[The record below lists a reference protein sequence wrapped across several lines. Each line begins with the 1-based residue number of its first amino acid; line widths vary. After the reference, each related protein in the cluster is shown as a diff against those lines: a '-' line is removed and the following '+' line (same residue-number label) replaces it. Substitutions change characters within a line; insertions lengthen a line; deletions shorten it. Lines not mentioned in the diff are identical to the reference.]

1 MASPIYHFTM
11 ARSSHSYGPTCRLA
25 PSIDS
30 GSKADDSQPPV
41 RTQFFYAS
49 ALPIDDPLS
58 VVPAPSSDPKSA
70 RHAPRP
76 FSPYDNN
83 ALEEAWLSFGPARLK
98 TVRRKPSISP
108 KKPLVKD
115 TVNAAN
121 GNKRGRVIDEG
132 EDRNEGHSQPDDE
145 HRKDR
150 KVAMKRESYS
160 SLTDGQITGDTG
172 TAIPSSLG
180 LSEAGTT
187 GFPFQ
192 RAPERSENVRPL
204 AAPVSPEPS
213 SPPATFEPMEVD
225 NIDGQ
230 IEQLESTAPCDD
242 TQPDGNE
249 AANAPRCEAKEYAKE
264 TASIPVGISR
274 LHLVQLPTLQ
284 MMPIYWSPVHDVAA
298 VTRGTWFC
306 RDTMYPVES
315 AVANQLEI
323 GYREL
328 RPWSRTWSDELSSA
342 LALGADGEEK
352 ISHRLWPSEE
362 EPSEA
367 QSHSASSPNNSR
379 CAAMCFN
386 GEVAAEGHAYLTES
400 DEKSP
405 AKAEVPRRYPHSHVI
420 YKDSR
425 NAFILKPSLQPS
437 VYYGRKPLSKIRK
450 GITVGLHVVR
460 GFDWP
465 LWDKLHPSHKSAV
478 VSMAEEAAPASE
490 TANTSHRAVCEACAT
505 QPERPAVTDLVLVIH
520 GIGQK
525 LSERVESFHFTHAIN
540 SFRRSINVELAN
552 EGVQTVLRPGL
563 GGIMVLPV
571 NWRSNLSFEEGGPMK
586 ASDKGRE
593 SLHNKFSLKDITPDT
608 IPTIRNLISDV
619 MLDIPFYMSH
629 HKPKMIEALVYEAN
643 RVYRLWCENNEGF
656 HQNGRVHIIAHSLGS
671 AMALDVLSRQPT
683 VPPEVIP
690 GSKAAVSKHFD
701 FDTKN
706 LFFVGSPAGF
716 FLLLERGKLVPRKG
730 RNKPGAGSDGQDES
744 ITGDADNYGCLAVD
758 NLYNVMH
765 CNDPIAYRLNATVD
779 PAYALSLKNA
789 QVPYATAG
797 FFGSIGNT
805 MKSLMPGAASTPD
818 LGVGQVAKPAI
829 PRLPSQLEM
838 EVHDFTREEIAEKKF
853 FLLNDNG
860 QIDYFLS
867 SGGGP
872 LEIQYLNMLSAHSSY
887 WSSPD
892 FIRMLV
898 TEVGRKPGKLNT
910 LPNMRAAKKT
920 AKTQK

>member
-1 MASPIYHFTM
+1 M

-25 PSIDS
+25 PNVDS
-30 GSKADDSQPPV
+30 SSKSDDNLPPG

-58 VVPAPSSDPKSA
+58 VVPTPSSDPRSA
-70 RHAPRP
+70 KHAPRP

-83 ALEEAWLSFGPARLK
+83 ALEEAWLAFGPARLK
-98 TVRRKPSISP
+98 TRQQKSSITP
-108 KKPLVKD
+108 KTPLAEV
-115 TVNAAN
+115 TANVAN
-121 GNKRGRVIDEG
+121 GNKGSRTIDEG
-132 EDRNEGHSQPDDE
+132 EGRNEGHTQPDDE
-145 HRKDR
+145 DQKDR
-150 KVAMKRESYS
+150 KAAMKRESYS
-160 SLTDGQITGDTG
+160 SLANDKTPGDTES
-172 TAIPSSLG
+172 TIPSSLG

-192 RAPERSENVRPL
+192 RAPERPENLRPQ
-204 AAPVSPEPS
+204 ATAGYPDS
-213 SPPATFEPMEVD
+213 SSQPATFTPMEED
-225 NIDGQ
+225 NSHCE
-230 IEQLESTAPCDD
+230 IEPLESTAPNND
-242 TQPDGNE
+242 TQPDSNE
-249 AANAPRCEAKEYAKE
+249 AANASRCEAKEYAKE

-274 LHLVQLPTLQ
+274 LHLVKLPTLQ

-298 VTRGTWFC
+298 VTRATWFY

-315 AVANQLEI
+315 AVANQLET

-352 ISHRLWPSEE
+352 ISHRLWPSDED
-362 EPSEA
+362 PSEET
-367 QSHSASSPNNSR
+367 QPHSAASPNNPR

-386 GEVAAEGHAYLTES
+386 GEVAAEGITHLVEL
-400 DEKSP
+400 EENGP
-405 AKAEVPRRYPHSHVI
+405 AKVETPRRYPNSHVI

-425 NAFILKPSLQPS
+425 NAYILKPSLQPS
-437 VYYGRKPLSKIRK
+437 AYYGRKPLYKIRK

-465 LWDKLHPSHKSAV
+465 LWEKLHPSHKSAEA
-478 VSMAEEAAPASE
+478 SMAEEAAPASE
-490 TANTSHRAVCEACAT
+490 TANSSQRAVCEACAA

-593 SLHNKFSLKDITPDT
+593 SLHTKFSLKDITPDT

-683 VPPEVIP
+683 VAPDVVP
-690 GSKAAVSKHFD
+690 GNNSVSKHFD

-744 ITGDADNYGCLAVD
+744 ITGDADSYGCLAVD
-758 NLYNVMH
+758 NLYNVMV
-765 CNDPIAYRLNATVD
+765 R
-779 PAYALSLKNA
+779 
-789 QVPYATAG
+789 
-797 FFGSIGNT
+797 
-805 MKSLMPGAASTPD
+805 
-818 LGVGQVAKPAI
+818 
-829 PRLPSQLEM
+829 
-838 EVHDFTREEIAEKKF
+838 
-853 FLLNDNG
+853 
-860 QIDYFLS
+860 
-867 SGGGP
+867 
-872 LEIQYLNMLSAHSSY
+872 
-887 WSSPD
+887 
-892 FIRMLV
+892 
-898 TEVGRKPGKLNT
+898 
-910 LPNMRAAKKT
+910 
-920 AKTQK
+920 